1 MKKNII
7 AVLVCGLLCTQAM
20 VAFADTTAVGATEE
34 LPMVIAAAP
43 ASYSISLNGSTLDLT
58 GKTVYTKDGKVMIPL
73 RAVAEK
79 LGFTVTWDG
88 EHKGV
93 KLDNGEVNTIVYEG
107 VDSYYMASS
116 TAIGMSAPTELGA
129 APEIKEDTTY
139 VPAELFAILY
149 CNPDAVK
156 IENGN
161 IIIRSDVDE
170 PEVGIPNPIKD
181 YDTADAEDAVQD
193 VFIKLLEKNVHF
205 ESAEHEKAW
214 FTRVTINV
222 CKNKLRMFWNRNTC
236 SLHDIGELP
245 YQDQYGG
252 DNTVLSAVLSLPEKP
267 SRADSPR
274 ENIPPRT
281 TAPTSRPV
289 EEPTFTQVPVQ
300 TVMPIPDDTPPEQ
313 SGGMMGGSPFLDFD
327 SVAEL
332 EQTTG
337 FAIPQL
343 SLPTGYELSSIT
355 LVGGTIAQLRYTD
368 SAAEVIYRMEKGT
381 DDCSGDYNS
390 YETTEQI
397 PGKNGELKGTGG
409 LYFTAVWSDGEY
421 AYAVSVPEGTT
432 REALIQMIDAV

>member
-1 MKKNII
+1 MIDRYKQSMDKITMSDELKKKIMQNASAYRNKKLKRAMYIRRASGI
-7 AVLVCGLLCTQAM
+7 AACLCVLTVSFAAIRYYSALDQQPDAIVLPASATASPIPRTQETPQAT
-20 VAFADTTAVGATEE
+20 AAATAVPTANDKQPHALTPAVPTPVVTAI
-34 LPMVIAAAP
+34 PMPTAIPQNSVGNQNIRN
-43 ASYSISLNGSTLDLT
+43 SY
-58 GKTVYTKDGKVMIPL
+58 
-73 RAVAEK
+73 
-79 LGFTVTWDG
+79 
-88 EHKGV
+88 
-93 KLDNGEVNTIVYEG
+93 EVNV
-107 VDSYYMASS
+107 
-116 TAIGMSAPTELGA
+116 
-129 APEIKEDTTY
+129 
-139 VPAELFAILY
+139 
-149 CNPDAVK
+149 
-156 IENGN
+156 
-161 IIIRSDVDE
+161 
-170 PEVGIPNPIKD
+170 
-181 YDTADAEDAVQD
+181 
-193 VFIKLLEKNVHF
+193 
-205 ESAEHEKAW
+205 
-214 FTRVTINV
+214 
-222 CKNKLRMFWNRNTC
+222 
-236 SLHDIGELP
+236 
-245 YQDQYGG
+245 
-252 DNTVLSAVLSLPEKP
+252 SLPEKP

-289 EEPTFTQVPVQ
+289 EEPTFTQAPVQ
-300 TVMPIPDDTPPEQ
+300 TVVPIPDDTPPEQ
-313 SGGMMGGSPFLDFD
+313 SDGMMGGSPLLDFD